1 MKQKA
6 METKL
11 VVRPLVGCLTHTH
24 FWEGPCRAGRR
35 EDMTEE
41 AEAKAADE
49 VFKSSVKAGIAFG
62 AHLNMSQMSHCVCC
76 RSRADISSFNISDH
90 YPEQEKT
97 LQEKVRESFRIFQ

>member
-49 VFKSSVKAGIAFG
+49 VFKSSVEG
-62 AHLNMSQMSHCVCC
+62 
-76 RSRADISSFNISDH
+76 
-90 YPEQEKT
+90 
-97 LQEKVRESFRIFQ
+97 

>member
-41 AEAKAADE
+41 AEAKAPITLAVGDTQQPIRNKQVFIGKHGLIAITAFADLE
-49 VFKSSVKAGIAFG
+49 DVAG
-62 AHLNMSQMSHCVCC
+62 
-76 RSRADISSFNISDH
+76 
-90 YPEQEKT
+90 
-97 LQEKVRESFRIFQ
+97 

>member
-41 AEAKAADE
+41 AEAKSCRRS
-49 VFKSSVKAGIAFG
+49 FLKSSVEG
-62 AHLNMSQMSHCVCC
+62 
-76 RSRADISSFNISDH
+76 
-90 YPEQEKT
+90 
-97 LQEKVRESFRIFQ
+97 

>member
-35 EDMTEE
+35 EDMTAVSYTHLEI
-41 AEAKAADE
+41 DRRCGII
-49 VFKSSVKAGIAFG
+49 VCSFK
-62 AHLNMSQMSHCVCC
+62 
-76 RSRADISSFNISDH
+76 
-90 YPEQEKT
+90 
-97 LQEKVRESFRIFQ
+97 